1 MMNYRTHHF
10 AILCAFIAAV
20 GLAGCNGEAKQA
32 PKAEGVHHAEGGDDH
47 GHEHGHAEEG
57 PHHGHLI
64 ELGNEEY
71 HAELT
76 HDDATKT
83 VTIYLL
89 GKDAATA
96 VAIADAEVVLNL
108 VSAGKPLQVKL
119 AATPQE
125 IDPAGQASRF
135 TIVDEAVLEAL
146 KAPETTGRLN
156 VTIAETP
163 YIGEIEHHEH
173 GDHKH

>member
-1 MMNYRTHHF
+1 MSYRTYHF
-10 AILCAFIAAV
+10 AILCALIAAV
-20 GLAGCNGEAKQA
+20 GLAGCTAETKQA
-32 PKAEGVHHAEGGDDH
+32 PTAEGEHHEGD
-47 GHEHGHAEEG
+47 GHEHAHPEEG

-89 GKDAATA
+89 GKDAVTA
-96 VAIADAEVVLNL
+96 VTIADAEIVLNL
-108 VSAGKPLQVKL
+108 VTAGKPLQVKL
-119 AATPQE
+119 AAAPQDS
-125 IDPAGQASRF
+125 DPAGQSSRF

-146 KAPETTGRLN
+146 EAPETTGRLN
-156 VTIAETP
+156 VTIADTP
-163 YIGEIEHHEH
+163 YVGEIEHHEH
-173 GDHKH
+173 GDHEH